1 MKDDCLRKVART
13 VFVSLCCL
21 SCATLF
27 FLVFPFSKLLSPS
40 MHSDIISQLD
50 DYVIESLIN
59 WVNNKEKRKGKEI
72 NRRIILYF
80 LYNNP
85 RFFLFKNSSFVQ
97 RIPPTGKLNSLPTPL
112 PHRSLVAQ
120 NRLPKI
126 DHLSIIYASTRSIVI
141 TVMPFFYRT
150 DREGA
155 LIEKGNAIVG
165 WPTLVESIPGPFRAR
180 R

>member
-13 VFVSLCCL
+13 VFVSLCSL

-59 WVNNKEKRKGKEI
+59 WVNNKEKCKGKEI

-80 LYNNP
+80 LYNN
-85 RFFLFKNSSFVQ
+85 RFFLLRNSSFMQ
-97 RIPPTGKLNSLPTPL
+97 RIPPTGKLNSFT
-112 PHRSLVAQ
+112 S
-120 NRLPKI
+120 
-126 DHLSIIYASTRSIVI
+126 
-141 TVMPFFYRT
+141 PFFSCTEPTSENRSSLHHLRVHSFNHDHRDAVFLSYRSRRGS
-150 DREGA
+150 DRKRERDR
-155 LIEKGNAIVG
+155 

>member
-13 VFVSLCCL
+13 VFVSLCSL

-80 LYNNP
+80 LYNNS
-85 RFFLFKNSSFVQ
+85 RFFLRNSSFVQ
-97 RIPPTGKLNSLPTPL
+97 RIPPTGKLNSFT
-112 PHRSLVAQ
+112 S
-120 NRLPKI
+120 
-126 DHLSIIYASTRSIVI
+126 
-141 TVMPFFYRT
+141 PFFSCTEPTSENRSSLHHLRVHSFNRDHRDAVFLSYRSRRGS
-150 DREGA
+150 DR
-155 LIEKGNAIVG
+155 KGERDRWMANISRID
-165 WPTLVESIPGPFRAR
+165 PRPISCTEMR
-180 R
+180 

>member
-1 MKDDCLRKVART
+1 
-13 VFVSLCCL
+13 
-21 SCATLF
+21 
-27 FLVFPFSKLLSPS
+27 

-59 WVNNKEKRKGKEI
+59 WVNNKEKCKRKEI
-72 NRRIILYF
+72 NRKIILYF
-80 LYNNP
+80 LYNNS
-85 RFFLFKNSSFVQ
+85 RFFLFRNCSFVQ
-97 RIPPTGKLNSLPTPL
+97 RIPPTGKLNSPL

-126 DHLSIIYASTRSIVI
+126 DHLSIIYASTRLIVI

>member
-1 MKDDCLRKVART
+1 
-13 VFVSLCCL
+13 
-21 SCATLF
+21 
-27 FLVFPFSKLLSPS
+27 

-80 LYNNP
+80 LYNNS
-85 RFFLFKNSSFVQ
+85 RFFLRNSSFVQ

-112 PHRSLVAQ
+112 PHRSLVAR